1 MHIVLKPCIA
11 TFGAYFYLVVR
22 PEKLGV
28 TSAKLSRITQKKLH
42 EKIARQFGIYFDV

>member
-28 TSAKLSRITQKKLH
+28 TCAKLSRITQKLH
-42 EKIARQFGIYFDV
+42 EKIGRQFGIYFDA